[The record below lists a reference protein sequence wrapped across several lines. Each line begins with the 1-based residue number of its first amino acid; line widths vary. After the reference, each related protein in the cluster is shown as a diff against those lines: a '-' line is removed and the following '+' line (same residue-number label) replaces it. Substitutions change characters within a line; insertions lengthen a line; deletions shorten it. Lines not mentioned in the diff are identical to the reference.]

1 MINLKETV
9 PSEAILIQVDK
20 MFCIDGYIVF
30 WFKLSTSGPEP
41 FQRIDVLSQT
51 HRITNQNGS
60 RLQILCGTVLYCSV
74 QYFSLLICLFITAA
88 TSVKRKL
95 LFIHIL
101 IKHILITIFKI

>member
-30 WFKLSTSGPEP
+30 CFCLSSA
-41 FQRIDVLSQT
+41 QVDLSISQT

-60 RLQILCGTVLYCSV
+60 RLLIHWFYVVQFYTVLCCISV
-74 QYFSLLICLFITAA
+74 LLYDFL
-88 TSVKRKL
+88 
-95 LFIHIL
+95 
-101 IKHILITIFKI
+101 